1 VLWDGDGFFR
11 TYLSNGFVQ
20 LKALPP
26 RRMRN
31 IRVKCNLAARM
42 RIFRR
47 PSGFLIIMCTC
58 GRMLDPKY
66 LCQRWRNPP

>member
-1 VLWDGDGFFR
+1 M
-11 TYLSNGFVQ
+11 
-20 LKALPP
+20 PP

-47 PSGFLIIMCTC
+47 PSWFLIITCTC
-58 GRMLDPKY
+58 ARMLDPKY
-66 LCQRWRNPP
+66 LCQRSRSPDNADVPVAATRFLLKYLQTVS